1 MCNIGIVAEFNPFHL
16 GHKHLISNA
25 KANNEGIICVMSGNF
40 VQRADTAVFSKSERC
55 LAALKNGAD
64 LVIELPTPWA
74 ISNAEGFA
82 FGALSLL
89 GNTKIVN
96 KIYFGSE
103 CGNTQKL
110 SNTAQV
116 ISSKEFNLKVSE
128 KLKSGKTLAK
138 IRSDIL
144 NAEHPE
150 LYGILDE
157 PNNILGIEYMLAAKK
172 LGCNFNFETINR
184 IGAKHDSKLA
194 NITASAS
201 YIRENILLGNK
212 QDILNFVP
220 NETALS
226 INNGVFANLKNL
238 ETAILYSLR
247 ANNTPKRYANLP
259 DVSEG
264 LENRIVKAVENSA
277 TLEELYQNIKTKRY
291 TLSRIRRIILWA
303 FLGINTLPLGATPP
317 YIRVLGFNKKGEQ
330 LLKQIEQKSEI
341 PVIKKAAD
349 AKNLTGFAKEIFE
362 TECRATDIWNL
373 ALNIPQRC
381 GGEYLYKIVKE

>member
-1 MCNIGIVAEFNPFHL
+1 M
-16 GHKHLISNA
+16 
-25 KANNEGIICVMSGNF
+25 
-40 VQRADTAVFSKSERC
+40 
-55 LAALKNGAD
+55 
-64 LVIELPTPWA
+64 
-74 ISNAEGFA
+74 
-82 FGALSLL
+82 
-89 GNTKIVN
+89 
-96 KIYFGSE
+96 
-103 CGNTQKL
+103 
-110 SNTAQV
+110 
-116 ISSKEFNLKVSE
+116 
-128 KLKSGKTLAK
+128 
-138 IRSDIL
+138 
-144 NAEHPE
+144 
-150 LYGILDE
+150 
-157 PNNILGIEYMLAAKK
+157 
-172 LGCNFNFETINR
+172 
-184 IGAKHDSKLA
+184 A

-381 GGEYLYKIVKE
+381 GGEFLYKIVKE

>member
-16 GHKHLISNA
+16 GHKHLIDSA
-25 KANNEGIICVMSGNF
+25 KANNDGIICVMSGNF
-40 VQRADTAVFSKSERC
+40 VQRADAAVFSKNERC

-82 FGALSLL
+82 LGALSLL

-96 KIYFGSE
+96 KICFGSE
-103 CGNTQKL
+103 CGSTQKL
-110 SNTAQV
+110 KNTTE
-116 ISSKEFNLKVSE
+116 IICSEEFNLKISQN
-128 KLKSGKTLAK
+128 LKSGKTLAK

-144 NAEHPE
+144 NSEHPE

-157 PNNILGIEYMLAAKK
+157 PNNILGIEYMLAAEK
-172 LGCNFNFETINR
+172 LGLNFNFETINR
-184 IGAKHDSKLA
+184 VGAKHDSKSA

-201 YIRENILLGNK
+201 YIRENIITGNK
-212 QDILNFVP
+212 EDVLNFVP
-220 NETALS
+220 KETALS
-226 INNGVFANLKNL
+226 INKGVFSNLKNL
-238 ETAILYSLR
+238 EKAVLYSLR
-247 ANNTPKRYANLP
+247 ANNTPERYKSLP

-264 LENRIVKAVENSA
+264 LENRIVKAVEKSS
-277 TLEELYQNIKTKRY
+277 TIEELYQNIKTKRY
-291 TLSRIRRIILWA
+291 TLSRIRRIVLSA
-303 FLGINTLPLGATPP
+303 FLGINSLPLGATPP
-317 YIRVLGFNKKGEQ
+317 YIRVLGFTKKGEQ
-330 LLKQIEQKSEI
+330 LLKQIEQKADI